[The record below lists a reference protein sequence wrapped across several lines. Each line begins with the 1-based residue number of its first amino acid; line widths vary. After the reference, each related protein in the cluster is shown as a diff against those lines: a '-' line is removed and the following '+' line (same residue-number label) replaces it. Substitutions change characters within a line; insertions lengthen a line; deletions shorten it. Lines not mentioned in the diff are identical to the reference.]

1 MTDGELVIRFFG
13 MKDSD
18 STLEIAA
25 NVSRGINAHNNLT
38 LTPMCL
44 AVVQIGPFCLK
55 NKKTLKAK
63 SIPKKLKKEVKQMK
77 VHAGFWKLHQVSP

>member
-1 MTDGELVIRFFG
+1 
-13 MKDSD
+13 
-18 STLEIAA
+18 
-25 NVSRGINAHNNLT
+25 
-38 LTPMCL
+38 MCI
-44 AVVQIGPFCLK
+44 AVVQIGPFFLK